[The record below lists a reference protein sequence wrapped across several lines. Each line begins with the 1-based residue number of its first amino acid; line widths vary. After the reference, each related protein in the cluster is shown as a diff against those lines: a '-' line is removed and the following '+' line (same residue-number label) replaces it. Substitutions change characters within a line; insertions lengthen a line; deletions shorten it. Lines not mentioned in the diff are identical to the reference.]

1 MTVQLELAHCVF
13 TSEELIPLLSQYNL
27 IPQLLCEIIVDQAI
41 ASITCD
47 PQEIEQACQSF
58 YQRWQLNSAE
68 KQQAWRSKYGL
79 NQQQFQAL
87 ATRTLRV
94 EKFKQMTWGQQL
106 SSYFLERKHLLDR
119 VVYSMI
125 RVKEERVA
133 NELYFRLT
141 AGEATFAELALQY
154 SQGPEATTGGL
165 VGSIEVGSL
174 HPALVDFFYALPLRE
189 VQSPVFLS
197 GWWLIVQ
204 IEQVIAAEWNDE
216 MRQRLLQEKFEQ
228 WFKGQLQQLSYQ
240 DQVWMGGA
248 SFQSEERQ
256 SLELAA

>member
-1 MTVQLELAHCVF
+1 MTIKLKLAHCVF
-13 TSEELIPLLSQYNL
+13 TSEDLIPLLSQYNL
-27 IPQLLCEIIVDQAI
+27 IPQLLGEIIVDQAI

-47 PQEIEQACQSF
+47 PQEIEKACQTF
-58 YQRWQLNSAE
+58 YQRWQLDSAE
-68 KQQAWRSKYGL
+68 KQQAWQAQYGL
-79 NQQQFQAL
+79 NQEQFQAL
-87 ATRTLRV
+87 ATRTLRI
-94 EKFKQMTWGQQL
+94 EKFKQVTWGRQL

-125 RVKEERVA
+125 RVKEERIA
-133 NELYFRLT
+133 NELYFRLV

-174 HPALVDFFYALPLRE
+174 HPALVDFFYALPLGE
-189 VQSPVFLS
+189 VQAPVLMA

-204 IEQVIAAEWNDE
+204 IEQFIPAAWNDE

-228 WFKGQLQQLSYQ
+228 WFKGQLQQLSHQ
-240 DQVWMGGA
+240 DQLWMGVS
-248 SFQSEERQ
+248 SFRGEERHI
-256 SLELAA
+256 LELAA